1 MRFVKQY
8 NNSIH
13 NNYLNKNN
21 YIQSYINESNK
32 HTKNKI
38 EVNNIITDKQ
48 YNIIHKE
55 EYLKERALILQN
67 KHTCIKTLFPE
78 YEYTFSEDMMDN
90 IIYIYQNYAGD
101 ILDGSSSIK
110 FRKRVDD
117 LFNNYNVPDYVIN
130 WIYVILKKRRVL

>member
-13 NNYLNKNN
+13 NNYLNKYN
-21 YIQSYINESNK
+21 QSYVNMKNN
-32 HTKNKI
+32 TYLDNKI
-38 EVNNIITDKQ
+38 TNKE